1 MKTLVVYPSKELL
14 YVASTLG
21 GEVIALVFGEGEAE
35 GVKGKAH
42 RVVVANVD
50 ARLPEAVAEVAAKV
64 AQGVDVVLLP
74 STKNGK
80 TVGGL
85 LAQRLGAE
93 LLVDATSLR
102 VEGGSLKAER
112 YVFGN
117 KAVATIEV
125 PLPVVVTVPPGRFQ
139 GEPPA
144 VQTSVEKLQLDTT
157 PKTRIV
163 SVEEKARG
171 AVKLEEAEIIVSVG
185 RGFKKKEDLQM
196 AFELA
201 KIMGGQVGCSRPI
214 AADLKWL
221 PEEHW
226 VGLSGKKVKPKL
238 YLAIGISGQPQHIAG
253 ILESRIIAAINND
266 PSAPIFQNADYGV
279 VEDLYK
285 IVPVLINKL
294 SKLKGQ

>member
-1 MKTLVVYPSKELL
+1 MKTLVVFPQRELL
-14 YVASTLG
+14 YAASTLG
-21 GEVIALVFGEGEAE
+21 GEVAALVFSQKEAE
-35 GVKGKAH
+35 AVSGKVHKILLAEVDP
-42 RVVVANVD
+42 RLPDAAAEVVAG
-50 ARLPEAVAEVAAKV
+50 AA
-64 AQGVDVVLLP
+64 AGYDLVLMP
-74 STKNGK
+74 STKNAK
-80 TVGGL
+80 TIGGMA
-85 LAQRLGAE
+85 AQKLGAE
-93 LLVDATSLR
+93 FLTDVLSMRA
-102 VEGGSLKAER
+102 EGGVLTAER

-117 KAVATIEV
+117 KAVAAV
-125 PLPVVVTVPPGRFQ
+125 QVSLPAVVTVAPGRFQ

-144 VQTSVEKLQLDTT
+144 VQSSVERLAAAPTSRL
-157 PKTRIV
+157 RIV
-163 SVEEKARG
+163 AVEEKPRG
-171 AVKLEEAEIIVSVG
+171 AVRLEEAEIIVSVG
-185 RGFKKKEDLQM
+185 RGFKKKEDIQM

-201 KIMGGQVGCSRPI
+201 KALGGQVGCSRPI

-253 ILESRIIAAINND
+253 ILDSRIIAAINND

-285 IVPVLINKL
+285 IVPILINKI

>member
-1 MKTLVVYPSKELL
+1 MKALVVFPNKELL
-14 YVASTLG
+14 YAASTLG
-21 GEVIALVFGEGEAE
+21 EVGALVFSDAEAAA
-35 GVKGKAH
+35 VSGKASKVYVAAVDP
-42 RVVVANVD
+42 RV
-50 ARLPEAVAEVAAKV
+50 PELVAEAAAK
-64 AQGVDVVLLP
+64 AAGGYDVVLLP
-74 STKNGK
+74 STKNAK

-93 LLVDATSLR
+93 FLTDVLSLKA
-102 VEGGSLKAER
+102 EGGVVKAER

-117 KAVATIEV
+117 KAVAAVESPT
-125 PLPVVVTVPPGRFQ
+125 PVVVSIAPGRFQ

-144 VQTSVEKLQLDTT
+144 VQSSVEKIQVDAA
-157 PKTRIV
+157 PKTRV
-163 SVEEKARG
+163 VAVEEKAKG
-171 AVKLEEAEIIVSVG
+171 AVRLEEAEIIVSVG
-185 RGFKKKEDLQM
+185 RGFKKKEDIQM

-201 KIMGGQVGCSRPI
+201 KILGGQVGCSRPI

-253 ILESRIIAAINND
+253 ILDSRIIAAINSD
-266 PSAPIFQNADYGV
+266 PAAPIFQYADYGV

-285 IVPVLINKL
+285 IVPILINKL
-294 SKLKGQ
+294 SKLKSA

>member
-1 MKTLVVYPSKELL
+1 MKTLVVFPQRELL
-14 YVASTLG
+14 YAASTLG
-21 GEVIALVFGEGEAE
+21 GEVAALVFSQREAE
-35 GVKGKAH
+35 AVSGKVHKILLAEVDP
-42 RVVVANVD
+42 RLPDAAAEVVAG
-50 ARLPEAVAEVAAKV
+50 AA
-64 AQGVDVVLLP
+64 AGYDLVLMP
-74 STKNGK
+74 STKNAK
-80 TVGGL
+80 TIGGMA
-85 LAQRLGAE
+85 AQKLGAE
-93 LLVDATSLR
+93 FLTDVLSMRA
-102 VEGGSLKAER
+102 EGGVLTAER

-117 KAVATIEV
+117 KAVAAV
-125 PLPVVVTVPPGRFQ
+125 QVSLPAVVTVAPGRFQ

-144 VQTSVEKLQLDTT
+144 VQSSVERLAAAPTSRL
-157 PKTRIV
+157 RIV
-163 SVEEKARG
+163 AVEEKPRG
-171 AVKLEEAEIIVSVG
+171 AVRLEEAEIIVSVG
-185 RGFKKKEDLQM
+185 RGFKKKEDIQM

-201 KIMGGQVGCSRPI
+201 KALGGQVGCSRPI

-253 ILESRIIAAINND
+253 ILDSRIIAAINND

-285 IVPVLINKL
+285 IVPILINKI